1 MGDPPPYPDSD
12 DERGARRW
20 VRVLVAVALVVAL
33 LIVALMA
40 IGIGGGEHGP
50 GRHARS
56 GGGGGQRAPFV
67 VVMEDHTPT
76 AGARG

>member
-1 MGDPPPYPDSD
+1 MADPPPYPDSD

-40 IGIGGGEHGP
+40 IGVGGGEHGP

-56 GGGGGQRAPFV
+56 GGGGGQAPPPG
-67 VVMEDHTPT
+67 VVMDERTP
-76 AGARG
+76 AGGVRG